1 MKMKKLLAILMAV
14 LMLVSLSA
22 CGAAS
27 KNEAAMDYYY
37 SEAAPME
44 NGKLTMDSAASTGSV
59 ALPENRKLIRTISID
74 AETDELET
82 LLAAVDEKIGQL
94 EGYVEKREVYNGST
108 YSNRRYRNANLT
120 VRIPAEN
127 ADDFIA
133 HVSGVS
139 NVVSTN
145 ESIEDVTLTYVD
157 TETRLKALE
166 TEQARLLELMEQ
178 AETLTDLLEI
188 ESRLTDVN
196 YELESVA
203 SRLKTLD
210 NQVDYAT
217 VHLYISEVQEYTP
230 VAEKTTW
237 QRIAEGFKDSLEG
250 ISEGAVDLFVWVLA
264 NSPYLVLFGG
274 IGFGLVVLKRK
285 IKWKK
290 RVKKAPRNDEKAE

>member
-1 MKMKKLLAILMAV
+1 MKMKKLLAICMAM
-14 LMLVSLSA
+14 LMLLSLTA
-22 CGAAS
+22 CGGAS
-27 KNEAAMDYYY
+27 KNEMAMDYAP
-37 SEAAPME
+37 AAPME

-59 ALPENRKLIRTISID
+59 TLPENRKLIRTISID

-94 EGYVEKREVYNGST
+94 EGYVESREVYNGST

-120 VRIPAEN
+120 IRIPAER
-127 ADDFIA
+127 ADAFIA
-133 HVSGVS
+133 HVNGVS

-145 ESIEDVTLTYVD
+145 ESIDDVTLTYVD

-166 TEQARLLELMEQ
+166 TEQARLLELMEK
-178 AETLTDLLEI
+178 AESLSDLLEI

-210 NQVDYAT
+210 NQVNYAT
-217 VHLYISEVQEYTP
+217 VRLYISEVQEYTP

-237 QRIAEGFKDSLEG
+237 QRIAEGFMDSIEG
-250 ISEGAVDLFVWVLA
+250 IADGAVDLFVWVLA

-274 IGFGLVVLKRK
+274 AGFLLVTLLRKRK
-285 IKWKK
+285 IS
-290 RVKKAPRNDEKAE
+290 VKKFPRKNKKEE

>member
-1 MKMKKLLAILMAV
+1 MKVKKLFAILMAA
-14 LMLVSLSA
+14 LLLLSLTA
-22 CGAAS
+22 CGGAS
-27 KNEAAMDYYY
+27 KNEAAMDYAPGA
-37 SEAAPME
+37 AAPME

-59 ALPENRKLIRTISID
+59 TLPENRKLIRTVSID
-74 AETDELET
+74 AETEELET

-94 EGYVEKREVYNGST
+94 EGYVENREVYNGST

-120 VRIPAEN
+120 IRIPAER

-145 ESIEDVTLTYVD
+145 ESIDDVTLTYVD

-166 TEQARLLELMEQ
+166 TEQARLLELMEK
-178 AETLTDLLEI
+178 AETLSDLLEI

-210 NQVDYAT
+210 NQVNYAT
-217 VHLYISEVQEYTP
+217 VRLYISEVQEYTP

-237 QRIAEGFKDSLEG
+237 QRIAEGFMDSIEG
-250 ISEGAVDLFVWVLA
+250 ITEGAVDLFVWVLA

-274 IGFGLVVLKRK
+274 AGFLLVTLLRKRK
-285 IKWKK
+285 IS
-290 RVKKAPRNDEKAE
+290 VKKFPRKNKKAEE